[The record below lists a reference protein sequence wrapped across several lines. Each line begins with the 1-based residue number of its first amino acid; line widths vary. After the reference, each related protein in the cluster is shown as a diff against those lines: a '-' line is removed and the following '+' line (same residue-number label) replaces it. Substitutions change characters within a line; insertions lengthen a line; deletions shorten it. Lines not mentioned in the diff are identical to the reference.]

1 MMMSKMALQR
11 RISIGYLVMTL
22 LVVAAGL
29 SGVAFTQSAERAN
42 LLVRNSIH
50 VQSQVNAVRRAWL
63 ASMDVLDE
71 ALNPSSTNP
80 AQMDQLAGRFQ
91 ANIANLEQ
99 MLRELQKQTPG
110 ASAAERQQNL
120 AVLNAAVQSASVLR
134 RSGEEILRQASQP
147 AGLAVAAQNARL
159 QTLQRGLYQNL
170 DILLENTQ
178 QDIDRAFQNSQNMRN
193 LARLAWVGLTAL
205 GALLGFV
212 FTIVFTRSVVRP
224 IQELTQVVQRVTSR
238 DFSPLKPSPRAD
250 ELGDLWSS
258 LALLTDWLRESYE
271 NLETRV
277 NMRTRELERRST
289 QMQVAAEVARDATSV
304 RSLEALLSNAVE
316 LIRGR
321 FGFYHAGIFL
331 NDERGEFT
339 VLHAATG
346 EAGRRLLSQGHAL
359 RIGDV
364 GLVGQVAQTG
374 KARISSEASA
384 DNIPP
389 VMSHARADNQ
399 QSGALDDRNTLLPA
413 TRSQI
418 ALPLKIGER
427 IIGVLDVHSQFANA
441 FSQDDINALQI
452 LADQLAVAIEN
463 ARLINDYQESLREL
477 EAVYLRLS
485 RSAWADIKR
494 SRINP
499 GYVYDRNGVK
509 PLAELSEGNA
519 PARETTSPLEPQ
531 AGMKKVEVPLVVR
544 GNRIASLEIW
554 LQESQYN
561 SQVENFLQLLG
572 PRLSQSLETAR
583 LYQETQER
591 AARERLVGEIS
602 GRLRETLNVDSV
614 LRTAAAE
621 IRSALGLNDLTIR
634 LGEAAPQVANR
645 ANGSP
650 GSAAPL

>member
-1 MMMSKMALQR
+1 MSKMALQR
-11 RISIGYLVMTL
+11 RISIGFLVMTL

-42 LLVRNSIH
+42 QVVRNSIH

-63 ASMDVLDE
+63 ASMDVLGE
-71 ALNPSSTNP
+71 ALASSPTTQ
-80 AQMDQLAGRFQ
+80 AQIDPLASRFQ
-91 ANIANLEQ
+91 ANIAILEQ
-99 MLRELQKQTPG
+99 TLRELQKQSPG

-120 AVLNAAVQSASVLR
+120 TILNAAVQSASVLR
-134 RSGEEILRQASQP
+134 RSGEEILRQAGQP
-147 AGLAVAAQNARL
+147 AGLAAAAQSAHL
-159 QTLQRGLYQNL
+159 QTLQRGLSQNL

-178 QDIDRAFQNSQNMRN
+178 QDIDRAFQNSQRMRN
-193 LARLAWVGLTAL
+193 LARLAWMGLTAL

-212 FTIVFTRSVVRP
+212 FTIIFTRSVVRP

-238 DFSPLKPSPRAD
+238 DFSPLKPSPSAD

-331 NDERGEFT
+331 NDERGEYT
-339 VLHAATG
+339 LLQAATG
-346 EAGRRLLSQGHAL
+346 EAGRRLLSQGHRL
-359 RIGDV
+359 QIGEV

-374 KARISSEASA
+374 KPRISSETSG
-384 DNIPP
+384 DNISP
-389 VMSHARADNQ
+389 VMSDAHVDSRQ
-399 QSGALDDRNTLLPA
+399 GGALDDRNPLLPA

-441 FSQDDINALQI
+441 FSQDDVNAMQI

-494 SRINP
+494 SRNNP
-499 GYVYDRNGVK
+499 GYVYDLNGIR
-509 PLAELSEGNA
+509 PLAELDEGDA
-519 PARETTSPLEPQ
+519 PSNKPASPVE
-531 AGMKKVEVPLVVR
+531 AGMKKVEVPLLVR
-544 GNRIASLEIW
+544 GNRIASLEVW

-561 SQVENFLQLLG
+561 PQVGNFLQLLG

-602 GRLRETLNVDSV
+602 GRLRETLNIDYV

-634 LGEAAPQVANR
+634 LGDAAPHPASGG
-645 ANGSP
+645 NGSAIGA
-650 GSAAPL
+650 GSIEKV